1 MGALHSI
8 SDDRGD
14 ESFADD
20 LNMGRG
26 IVSGRVA
33 LLLRSTEIRP
43 HRPNDLLPPFP
54 RAESR
59 VIRNNQGEPPQHLEK
74 NRGAQAV
81 ATHRKPA
88 RIGSRHV
95 THRKPARIGSRSTA
109 GVGAQR
115 SRDTVTHREV
125 QLPGATALPEE
136 EEQHLEKKNRE
147 SGRSHAEELP
157 DVATRPEEGDPGTW
171 KKISRCG

>member
-81 ATHRKPA
+81 
-88 RIGSRHV
+88 V